1 MTTDISALRAKILE
15 FRDARDWGQF
25 HSLKNLVS
33 ALSVEASEL
42 LELTQWKTAQEL
54 EAISNDPKLFYD
66 LSKEVADVFIYLLL
80 ICEKLG
86 IDPLQAAEDKIRENG
101 DKYPIDKSRGSSK
114 KYSEL

>member
-1 MTTDISALRAKILE
+1 MAADINDLRTKILE
-15 FRDARDWGQF
+15 FRDARDWRQF

-54 EAISNDPKLFYD
+54 EGISKNTKLFSD
-66 LSKEVADVFIYLLL
+66 LSKEIADVLIYLLL
-80 ICEKLG
+80 ICEKLE
-86 IDPLQAAEDKIRENG
+86 IDPLQAAEDKIRENEK
-101 DKYPIDKSRGSSK
+101 KYPVETSRGSSK